1 MSKLIM
7 VLGIALLAVGAAL
20 GILGL
25 VYPSRL
31 IEHSMTMD
39 TSAILVVGGILSWAL
54 GNLTALVEKGAS
66 LAAGRSPP
74 GEATYPLQKS
84 LAPLP
89 RNELPETSS
98 PSSIGEN
105 ELPPLK
111 PSFPGFGRK
120 ATEAAAGV
128 VAASAA
134 TAAVAADKA
143 ESMSPSVADTI
154 NALEQAKSDIR
165 VALGVGN
172 SPPPPVNA
180 VAIPPPPGTLE
191 EDELEPF
198 QPPEDESPA
207 AADVEEEEAVELYVV
222 EEKLIRGRPAR
233 VLSDGT
239 VEAETEEG
247 WMRFENLEHLNEF
260 LDG

>member
-7 VLGIALLAVGAAL
+7 VLGIALLAAGAAL

-39 TSAILVVGGILSWAL
+39 TSAILFVGGILSWGL
-54 GNLTALVEKGAS
+54 GHLSNLVEKGAGLNVSRS
-66 LAAGRSPP
+66 LP
-74 GEATYPLQKS
+74 GEATYPASRS
-84 LAPLP
+84 LAPVP
-89 RNELPETSS
+89 RNEQPEASV
-98 PSSIGEN
+98 PEDN

-120 ATEAAAGV
+120 ASEVAGG
-128 VAASAA
+128 VAAA
-134 TAAVAADKA
+134 TAATAAFA
-143 ESMSPSVADTI
+143 EEKVESVSPSVADTI

-172 SPPPPVNA
+172 APPPVNS

-198 QPPEDESPA
+198 TP
-207 AADVEEEEAVELYVV
+207 VEEVEPLVESQEEEPAELYVV

-233 VLSDGT
+233 LLSDGT